1 MPGVG
6 VRRTPR
12 DVFGLKDVPPAQA
25 IVLTAAEGESATV
38 FVAEDLAEAA
48 QDPELAALVRGF
60 RRQARR

>member
-1 MPGVG
+1 M
-6 VRRTPR
+6 
-12 DVFGLKDVPPAQA
+12 KDVPPAQA